1 MSMQESQEELFEDSH
16 PGTHSSTQPAQWHHS
31 VDLAH
36 SAGGSARL
44 LAGHHQGAHH
54 VHREHLPLFAGV
66 RAGEVHTSTQ
76 AHKVHTR
83 CTQAGNLPAFTLCA
97 PK

>member
-1 MSMQESQEELFEDSH
+1 MSMQESQEEPFEDSH

-36 SAGGSARL
+36 SAGGSAACL
-44 LAGHHQGAHH
+44 QATTK
-54 VHREHLPLFAGV
+54 V
-66 RAGEVHTSTQ
+66 RICTASIFPCSQVCAGEMHTSTQ
-76 AHKVHTR
+76 GAHKVR
-83 CTQAGNLPAFTLCA
+83 CTQAGNVPAFTLCA

>member
-1 MSMQESQEELFEDSH
+1 MSMQESQEEPFEDSH

-44 LAGHHQGAHH
+44 LAGHHQG
-54 VHREHLPLFAGV
+54 VHLHRQHLPLFAGV
-66 RAGEVHTSTQ
+66 R
-76 AHKVHTR
+76 R
-83 CTQAGNLPAFTLCA
+83 
-97 PK
+97 